1 MTVLGGVKAKSAFEL
16 ATLML
21 IVIVVSTV
29 PSIRKSSTPV
39 TVTVCAVSQL
49 LVVKVSELVTLTSVS
64 SSVEMSRT
72 TSVSGC
78 ASRTTVNVSV
88 LPDSSTSVAASVS
101 VTVNSGMSSSVV
113 VTVTIWSSSGSNPS
127 SELASSTLMTTLVVW
142 SPSISTPSLTP
153 VTVIVWGTFQSA
165 GVKLMDARST
175 EASPLSSDV
184 MVKATS
190 EAGCTS
196 RTMVNMSVVSDSS
209 TSVESSVSSTV

>member
-1 MTVLGGVKAKSAFEL
+1 MKAKSGFEL

-29 PSIRKSSTPV
+29 PSTRKSSTPV

-113 VTVTIWSSSGSNPS
+113 VTATISSSSGSNPS
-127 SELASSTLMTTLVVW
+127 SELASSTLMMTLVVW

-165 GVKLMDARST
+165 GVKLIDARST

-190 EAGCTS
+190 EAGCAS
-196 RTMVNMSVVSDSS
+196 RTTVNVSVVSDSS
-209 TSVESSVSSTV
+209 TSEDPSVSSTV

>member
-1 MTVLGGVKAKSAFEL
+1 MTVLGEVKAKSAFEL

-21 IVIVVSTV
+21 IVIVVSMV
-29 PSIRKSSTPV
+29 PSTRKSSTPV
-39 TVTVCAVSQL
+39 TVTVCGVSQL

-64 SSVEMSRT
+64 SSVLISRT

-113 VTVTIWSSSGSNPS
+113 VTAMIWSSSGSNPS
-127 SELASSTLMTTLVVW
+127 SEFTSSTLTMMLVVW
-142 SPSISTPSLTP
+142 SPSMSTPSLTP
-153 VTVIVWGTFQSA
+153 VTVIVWGTFQLA
-165 GVKLMDARST
+165 GVKLMDARSRL
-175 EASPLSSDV
+175 ASPVSSDA

-190 EAGCTS
+190 EAGCAS
-196 RTMVNMSVVSDSS
+196 RTTVNVSVVSDSS
-209 TSVESSVSSTV
+209 TSVDPSVSSTV